1 MKKIISLFIFTLFIV
16 FAVGVCFMPSK
27 DSNAVNVGIVYAE
40 ELAETT
46 EENEGTETPTT
57 GEETTEEET
66 PTEDTNKPTTG
77 EEETPTFTLT
87 QEELT
92 EIINSALTE
101 QQKEIINSLSGK
113 IASALGID
121 HKTVYLICAGG
132 LVVILIIIVLLASV
146 FKGRGNLK
154 ATKTRL
160 EAQQSAYAVLSK
172 TKDDLTKVLSN
183 LTATEIGEVI
193 KKAYAENTEELI
205 NKVSDAVIEKLKI
218 DDNTLS
224 ELIGNEKLVVAQN
237 TALKEALIAIAL
249 GNRDLAVKRLSEAP
263 TEETV
268 NALALENEKLKTA
281 LGEKAVAETLGT
293 KTTATETETDKK
305 GA

>member
-27 DSNAVNVGIVYAE
+27 DTSNAVNVGIVYAE
-40 ELAETT
+40 ELTT
-46 EENEGTETPTT
+46 EETESAETPTT

-66 PTEDTNKPTTG
+66 PTEDTNAPTT
-77 EEETPTFTLT
+77 EEEKPVYTFTE
-87 QEELT
+87 EEL
-92 EIINSALTE
+92 INLINTALTE
-101 QQKEIINSLSGK
+101 QQKEIVNGLAGK
-113 IASALGID
+113 IASAFGID
-121 HKTVYLICAGG
+121 HNTVYLVIGG
-132 LVVILIIIVLLASV
+132 ALAITLLIIVLFAKI
-146 FKGRGNLK
+146 FKSKGSLK
-154 ATKTRL
+154 ALNTQLK
-160 EAQQSAYAVLSK
+160 AQQSAYVVLSEA
-172 TKDDLTKVLSN
+172 KDDLTKALSN

-193 KKAYAENTEELI
+193 KKAYSENTEELI
-205 NKVSDAVIEKLKI
+205 NKVSDAVIAKLKI

-224 ELIGNEKLVVAQN
+224 ELIGAEKLVVAQN

>member
-27 DSNAVNVGIVYAE
+27 DTNNAVNVGIVYAE
-40 ELAETT
+40 ELAEET
-46 EENEGTETPTT
+46 EETEGTETPTT

-66 PTEDTNKPTTG
+66 PTEDTNAPTTG
-77 EEETPTFTLT
+77 EEQTPTFTLT

-101 QQKEIINSLSGK
+101 QQKEIVNSLSVK

-172 TKDDLTKVLSN
+172 TKEDLTNILKNFSKD
-183 LTATEIGEVI
+183 EIGALIKSAYTEQAEEIIKEV
-193 KKAYAENTEELI
+193 T
-205 NKVSDAVIEKLKI
+205 NKIVDKLKI

-268 NALALENEKLKTA
+268 TALAL
-281 LGEKAVAETLGT
+281 
-293 KTTATETETDKK
+293 
-305 GA
+305 

>member
-27 DSNAVNVGIVYAE
+27 DTSNAVNAGIVYAE
-40 ELAETT
+40 ELAIEET
-46 EENEGTETPTT
+46 EGTETPTT

-66 PTEDTNKPTTG
+66 PTEDTNKPTI
-77 EEETPTFTLT
+77 EEEKPVYTFTE
-87 QEELT
+87 EELIT
-92 EIINSALTE
+92 LINTALTE
-101 QQKEIINSLSGK
+101 QQKEIVNGLAGK
-113 IASALGID
+113 IAGAFGID
-121 HKTVYLICAGG
+121 HNTVYLVIGG
-132 LVVILIIIVLLASV
+132 AFAITLLIIVLFAKI
-146 FKGRGNLK
+146 FKSKGSLK
-154 ATKTRL
+154 ALNTQLK
-160 EAQQSAYAVLSK
+160 AQQSAYAVLSEA
-172 TKDDLTKVLSN
+172 KDDLTKTLSN

-193 KKAYAENTEELI
+193 KTAYAENTEELI
-205 NKVSDAVIEKLKI
+205 NKVSDAVIAKLKI

-224 ELIGNEKLVVAQN
+224 ELIGAEKLVIAQN
-237 TALKEALIAIAL
+237 TVLKEALIAIAL

>member
-27 DSNAVNVGIVYAE
+27 DTSNAVNVGIVYAE
-40 ELAETT
+40 ELAEET

-66 PTEDTNKPTTG
+66 PTEDTNAPTT
-77 EEETPTFTLT
+77 EEEKPVYTFTE
-87 QEELT
+87 EEL
-92 EIINSALTE
+92 INLINTALTE
-101 QQKEIINSLSGK
+101 QQKEIVNGLAGK
-113 IASALGID
+113 IAGAFGID
-121 HKTVYLICAGG
+121 HNTVYL
-132 LVVILIIIVLLASV
+132 VIGSAFAITLLIIVLFAKI
-146 FKGRGNLK
+146 FKSKGSLK
-154 ATKTRL
+154 ALNTQLK
-160 EAQQSAYAVLSK
+160 AQQSAYAVLSEA
-172 TKDDLTKVLSN
+172 KDDLTKTLSN

-205 NKVSDAVIEKLKI
+205 NKVSDAVIAKLKI

-293 KTTATETETDKK
+293 KTTATETESDKK